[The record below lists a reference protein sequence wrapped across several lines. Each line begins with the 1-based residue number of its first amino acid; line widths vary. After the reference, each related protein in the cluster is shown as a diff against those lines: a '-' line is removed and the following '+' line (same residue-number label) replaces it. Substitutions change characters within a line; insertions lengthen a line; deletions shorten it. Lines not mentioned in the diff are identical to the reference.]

1 MRILHWNDINK
12 TDVSQA
18 TSAMEINFFFST
30 DAVKFSQSE
39 AEERRRSRAEGGQAT
54 VHYTDTPTE
63 DTIKP
68 LLNLLH
74 FIKYPQMKIMMFTL
88 QSRHLSSVLHVYD
101 R

>member
-1 MRILHWNDINK
+1 
-12 TDVSQA
+12 
-18 TSAMEINFFFST
+18 MEINFFFFST
-30 DAVKFSQSE
+30 DAVKFSPSE

-54 VHYTDTPTE
+54 LHYTDTPTE